1 MPLRF
6 GLVIYWSPEDQAFL
20 VEVPELPGCKANGQ
34 SYEEAVANARVVIE
48 EWIQT
53 AQELGR
59 PIPEPQGKLI
69 LGTTAGIARCH
80 PGFSWIA
87 RCHPGSF
94 SSQGWHSR
102 NYLPH
107 FDAGQTIQHIT
118 YRLADALPQVALT
131 KMQAQCEKLGLD
143 DPGKQS
149 ELRRRIEAYLDA
161 GHGSCILQL
170 PEIAQMIIQNWMHF
184 DQQRYRLLAWV
195 VMPNHVHVL
204 IEPINEWP
212 LNKIV
217 ATWKTYTGKRI
228 REWKRRMDEEKLKE
242 SQDGAWRS
250 EEGQD
255 GTWRSRKSQGGTWRS
270 EEGQDGAWRSG
281 EGRIWQRE
289 YWDRYMRNEQHYW
302 TAKAYIENN
311 PVKAGLVT
319 SPEQWP
325 WSSATAQW
333 NVYHPW

>member
-1 MPLRF
+1 
-6 GLVIYWSPEDQAFL
+6 
-20 VEVPELPGCKANGQ
+20 
-34 SYEEAVANARVVIE
+34 
-48 EWIQT
+48 
-53 AQELGR
+53 
-59 PIPEPQGKLI
+59 
-69 LGTTAGIARCH
+69 
-80 PGFSWIA
+80 
-87 RCHPGSF
+87 
-94 SSQGWHSR
+94 
-102 NYLPH
+102 
-107 FDAGQTIQHIT
+107 
-118 YRLADALPQVALT
+118 
-131 KMQAQCEKLGLD
+131 MQAQCEELEVD

-184 DQQRYRLLAWV
+184 DLQRYRLLAWV

-242 SQDGAWRS
+242 SQYCAWRS
-250 EEGQD
+250 EEGQ
-255 GTWRSRKSQGGTWRS
+255 GGTWRS
-270 EEGQDGAWRSG
+270 GEKGQDGTWRSG

-311 PVKAGLVT
+311 PVQAGLVA

-325 WSSATAQW
+325 WSSAAAQW